1 MLDLPNCEV
10 LDKRQLIGGCAR
22 LPLSVNA
29 ARLRE
34 EFEALPVEM
43 WGTTGG
49 RVGVHRQAEAV
60 FLRGYAP
67 AEGPRPIEDRPALH
81 CMPYVREI
89 IEKLIPAPAMRCLL
103 ARLPAGGAV
112 APHIDQAPYFSKTI
126 RIHVPVISH
135 EQAWMV
141 AGNQVYLMR
150 PGEVWALNNSALHA
164 VWNAHPSQARTHMI
178 CDFTMTSALKELL
191 ERSERDLGR
200 SDPIVLNHWSA
211 DVRA

>member
-22 LPLSVNA
+22 LPLTVDA
-29 ARLRE
+29 TRLRA
-34 EFEALPVEM
+34 EFEALPVEL

-67 AEGPRPIEDRPALH
+67 AEGPRPIEDRPALNF
-81 CMPYVREI
+81 MPYAREI
-89 IEKLIPAPAMRCLL
+89 IENLIPAPAMRCLL
-103 ARLPAGGAV
+103 ARLPAGGSV

-126 RIHVPVISH
+126 RIHVPIISH
-135 EQAWMV
+135 EQVWMV
-141 AGNQVYLMR
+141 AGNSVYLMQ

-164 VWNAHPSQARTHMI
+164 VWNAHASQARTHMI
-178 CDFTMTSALKELL
+178 CDFTMTPALNELL
-191 ERSERDLGR
+191 AHSERDLGR
-200 SDPIVLNHWSA
+200 ADPSVLNHWSSGA
-211 DVRA
+211 RA